1 MNLIPWHSKQS
12 AGDGVGTSSVLDVRR
27 EIARAMDR
35 FFDEPMFGSRGLF
48 DFPRLSREL
57 GTFVPAVDVTEDEN
71 EIVVRAEL
79 PGIDPDKVE
88 VSISGNSLL
97 LSGQKEESHED
108 RGKDYYRS
116 ERSFGSFRR
125 RIDLP
130 ESVDA
135 DRITAEYDSGVL
147 SVRAPKRQGA
157 GSKRIPISTAPS
169 LPRRRGS

>member
-1 MNLIPWHSKQS
+1 MNLIPWHSKQTAADG
-12 AGDGVGTSSVLDVRR
+12 AGSGTLDVRR

-35 FFDEPMFGSRGLF
+35 FFEEPMFGSRWMP
-48 DFPRLSREL
+48 DFPLLGREF
-57 GTFVPAVDVTEDEN
+57 GAFVPAVDVTEDDN
-71 EIVVRAEL
+71 EIVVRAEI
-79 PGIDPDKVE
+79 PGIDPDKVD

-97 LSGQKEESHED
+97 LSGQKDESYED

-116 ERSFGSFRR
+116 ERRFGSFRR

-135 DRITAEYDSGVL
+135 DRITAEYDAGVL

-157 GSKRIPISTAPS
+157 GSKKIPISTAS
-169 LPRRRGS
+169 SPRRRGS